1 VDNARI
7 ILAERGGDDKVSR
20 YGSRRS
26 GGEVM
31 ANDIG
36 SNDQMHETNVVIVGG
51 GPVGAM
57 LANLLG
63 LQGISTVVLEREAAI
78 YNLPRA
84 VHFDDEV
91 MRLFQ
96 TVGLAEM
103 IEPLVHVSPGMKF
116 VDDTGRLL
124 LDWGRPLE
132 PSEQGWY
139 ASYRFHQPELERVLR
154 DGLARWPS
162 VSLKLRTEVFALEQ
176 ERDAV
181 VVRYEDL
188 STGALANCRAR
199 YVVGCDGARSLVRRL
214 IGAPMEDL
222 GFHERW
228 LVLDA
233 ILQRPCSHLGD
244 YSVQH
249 CNRQRPATYVRGT
262 GNRRRWEIA
271 VLPGEDDATITQ
283 PAKVLELLKPWVEP
297 EDVELERMAVYTFH
311 SAIAPQWRGGRLL
324 IAGDAAHLTP
334 PFLGQ
339 GMCAGVRDAGNLAWK
354 LGRVL
359 RGRSDDRLLD
369 TYETERAPHVRE
381 YIELAVR
388 LGGLIN
394 TKAMEAALPGSVLE
408 GGEAAR
414 MTSIKPRLG
423 PGVAAGWNGLAGQIA
438 PQPRLADG
446 SRLDD
451 QVGYRFAALMQ
462 PDFTADLSPETLGR
476 LVDREV
482 VVVADAP
489 EPQAWLNSAGVSA
502 ILMRPDRYVLGAAHS
517 VQELDALVAAI

>member
-1 VDNARI
+1 
-7 ILAERGGDDKVSR
+7 
-20 YGSRRS
+20 
-26 GGEVM
+26 M
-31 ANDIG
+31 ANGTG
-36 SNDQMHETNVVIVGG
+36 SNDQMHDTDIVIVGC

-63 LQGISTVVLEREAAI
+63 LQGISTLVLEREAAI

-91 MRLFQ
+91 MRLLQ
-96 TVGLAEM
+96 AAGLAETM
-103 IEPLVHVSPGMKF
+103 QRLVHVSPGMKF

-124 LDWGRPLE
+124 LDWARPLE
-132 PSEQGWY
+132 PGPQGWH

-154 DGLARWPS
+154 DGLARWRS

-176 ERDAV
+176 EPDAV

-188 STGALANCRAR
+188 STGGLVNCRAR

-233 ILQRPCSHLGD
+233 ILRRPCSHLGEH
-244 YSVQH
+244 SVQH
-249 CNRQRPATYVRGT
+249 CSRKRPATYVRGT

-271 VLPGEDDATITQ
+271 VLPGEDEATITQ
-283 PAKVLELLKPWVEP
+283 PKKVLELLKPWVEP
-297 EDVELERMAVYTFH
+297 EDVELERVAVYTFH
-311 SAIAPQWRGGRLL
+311 SAIAPRWRRGRLL
-324 IAGDAAHLTP
+324 IAGDSAHLTP

-339 GMCAGVRDAGNLAWK
+339 GMCAGMRDAGNLAWK

-359 RGRSDDRLLD
+359 RGQNDDGLLD
-369 TYETERAPHVRE
+369 TYQTERAPHVRE

-394 TKAMEAALPGSVLE
+394 TKAMEAALAGSVVE

-414 MTSIKPRLG
+414 MTSIRPRLG
-423 PGVAAGWNGLAGQIA
+423 AGVAAGWNGLAGQIA

-446 SRLDD
+446 TRLDD
-451 QVGYRFAALMQ
+451 RVGYRFAALLQ
-462 PDFTADLSPETLGR
+462 PDFAADLPTDALGR

-482 VVVADAP
+482 VAVADGAA
-489 EPQAWLNSAGVSA
+489 EPQAWLQSADASA
-502 ILMRPDRYVLGAAHS
+502 ILVRPDRYVLGAVHS
-517 VQELDALVAAI
+517 LQELNALVAAI

>member
-1 VDNARI
+1 
-7 ILAERGGDDKVSR
+7 
-20 YGSRRS
+20 
-26 GGEVM
+26 M
-31 ANDIG
+31 ANDTG
-36 SNDQMHETNVVIVGG
+36 SNDQMHETDVVIVGC

-63 LQGISTVVLEREAAI
+63 LQGISTLVLEREAAI

-91 MRLFQ
+91 MRLVQ
-96 TVGLAEM
+96 TVGLAETVQ
-103 IEPLVHVSPGMKF
+103 PLVHLSPGMKF

-124 LDWGRPLE
+124 LDWSRPLE
-132 PSEQGWY
+132 RGPQGWY

-154 DGLARWPS
+154 EGLVRWPS

-176 ERDAV
+176 EPDAV

-188 STGALANCRAR
+188 STGGLVNCRAR

-214 IGAPMEDL
+214 IGAAMEDL

-233 ILQRPCSHLGD
+233 ILRRPCSHLGE

-249 CNRQRPATYVRGT
+249 CSRTRPATYVRGT

-271 VLPGEDDATITQ
+271 VLPGEDEATITQ
-283 PAKVLELLKPWVEP
+283 PAKVLELLSPWVEP
-297 EDVELERMAVYTFH
+297 EDVELERVAVYTFH
-311 SAIAPQWRGGRLL
+311 SAIAPRWRSGRLL
-324 IAGDAAHLTP
+324 VAGDSAHLTP

-339 GMCAGVRDAGNLAWK
+339 GMCAGMRDAGNLAWK

-359 RGRSDDRLLD
+359 RGRNDDGLLN
-369 TYETERAPHVRE
+369 TYQTERAPHVRE
-381 YIELAVR
+381 YVELAVR

-394 TKAMEAALPGSVLE
+394 TKAMEAALPDSVLE

-423 PGVAAGWNGLAGQIA
+423 PGVADGWNGLAGQLA
-438 PQPRLADG
+438 RQPVLADG
-446 SRLDD
+446 TRLDD
-451 QVGYRFAALMQ
+451 RVGYRFAALVQ
-462 PDFTADLSPETLGR
+462 PDFAADLPADTLGR
-476 LVDREV
+476 LVEREV
-482 VVVADAP
+482 VVVADNAP
-489 EPQAWLNSAGVSA
+489 GLQTWLQAADASA
-502 ILMRPDRYVLGAAHS
+502 ILVRPDHYVLGAVHS
-517 VQELDALVAAI
+517 LQELGALVAAI